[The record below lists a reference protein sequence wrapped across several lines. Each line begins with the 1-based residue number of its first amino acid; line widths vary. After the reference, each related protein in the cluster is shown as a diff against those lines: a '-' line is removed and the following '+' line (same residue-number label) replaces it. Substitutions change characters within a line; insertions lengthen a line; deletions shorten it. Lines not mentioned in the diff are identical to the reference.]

1 VKIKLLVAT
10 LMSAVMVTSVANAAT
25 PTPKPKAKVSTKATP
40 KPTAKSTVKA
50 TPKPTTTKKV
60 TKKPV
65 VKKKKK
71 VVKKTATPIPSP
83 SPVWPPSS
91 KLFTSN
97 KGVYAKI
104 PTGKEL
110 IGIIS
115 AKIALATDV
124 KKCET
129 NACGA
134 VIIAADYTCK
144 WWEIKAAV
152 TGANPNDPTKR
163 VLLGNLRTTYPL
175 LAPKTYAN
183 VLLIS
188 DEPIYTPGS
197 LDPTTGLV
205 GAPVPINGISVG
217 SIAAI
222 CHKAETEE
230 KLPSNT
236 YTKVR

>member
-1 VKIKLLVAT
+1 MKIKLLIAGIISAVLLSSVAT
-10 LMSAVMVTSVANAAT
+10 AAT
-25 PTPKPKAKVSTKATP
+25 PTPKPTAKATP
-40 KPTAKSTVKA
+40 KPTA
-50 TPKPTTTKKV
+50 TKKV

-65 VKKKKK
+65 KKKK

-83 SPVWPPSS
+83 APVWPPNS

-97 KGVYAKI
+97 RGVYAKI

-110 IGIIS
+110 IGLIS
-115 AKIALATDV
+115 ATKGLASDV
-124 KKCET
+124 VKCEQ

-134 VIIAADYTCK
+134 VVIAADYTCK

-152 TGANPNDPTKR
+152 TGVNPNDPTKR
-163 VLLGNLRTTYPL
+163 VLLGSLRTTYPL
-175 LAPKTYAN
+175 LSPKTYAN

-188 DEPIYTPGS
+188 DEPIYTAGPI
-197 LDPTTGLV
+197 DPATGLV

-217 SIAAI
+217 SISAI
-222 CHKAETEE
+222 CHKAETDE

>member
-1 VKIKLLVAT
+1 
-10 LMSAVMVTSVANAAT
+10 MSAVMVTSVANAAT

>member
-1 VKIKLLVAT
+1 MEQRVKIKLFIAIF
-10 LMSAVMVTSVANAAT
+10 MSAVLASSVASAAT
-25 PTPKPKAKVSTKATP
+25 PTPKPTPTTKA
-40 KPTAKSTVKA
+40 TVKA
-50 TPKPTTTKKV
+50 TPKATATKKV

-110 IGIIS
+110 IGLIS
-115 AKIALATDV
+115 AAKGLAADV
-124 KKCET
+124 KKCEE

-144 WWEIKAAV
+144 WWEIKSAV
-152 TGANPNDPTKR
+152 TGINPNDSTKR
-163 VLLGNLRTTYPL
+163 VLLGTLRTTYPL

-188 DEPIYTPGS
+188 DEPIYSPGAI
-197 LDPTTGLV
+197 DPATGLA

-217 SIAAI
+217 SISAI
-222 CHKAETEE
+222 CHKAETDE

>member
-1 VKIKLLVAT
+1 
-10 LMSAVMVTSVANAAT
+10 MSAVMVTSVANAAT

-163 VLLGNLRTTYPL
+163 VLLGSLRTTYPL

-205 GAPVPINGISVG
+205 SAPVPINGISVG

>member
-1 VKIKLLVAT
+1 
-10 LMSAVMVTSVANAAT
+10 MSAVLLSSVATAAT
-25 PTPKPKAKVSTKATP
+25 PTPKTTAKATP

-83 SPVWPPSS
+83 SPVWPPDS
-91 KLFTSN
+91 KLFTGN

-110 IGIIS
+110 IGLIS
-115 AKIALATDV
+115 AKIGLAADV

-134 VIIAADYTCK
+134 VIVASDYTCK
-144 WWEIKAAV
+144 WWEIKSAV
-152 TGANPNDPTKR
+152 TGPNPNDPTKR
-163 VLLGNLRTTYPL
+163 VLLGNLRTTYPSL
-175 LAPKTYAN
+175 DPKTYAN
-183 VLLIS
+183 ILLIS
-188 DEPIYTPGS
+188 DEPISTPGPI
-197 LDPTTGLV
+197 DPATGVV
-205 GAPVPINGISVG
+205 GAPVPIPGISVG
-217 SIAAI
+217 SISAI
-222 CHKAETEE
+222 CHKADTDE
-230 KLPSNT
+230 KIPSNT
-236 YTKVR
+236 YTSVR